1 MPDEERDDV
10 SDLYTR
16 LCAGVI
22 VPLHE
27 RINGRR
33 SVAMLR
39 ELNASQW
46 LDAQQLADLRLQRLR
61 ELLQAAAAQVP
72 YYRDIFA
79 RLGFDPARIESLAD
93 LARLPVLD
101 EGTIRSE
108 GDRLGSARAAR
119 LPWRRAAESAGRPLP
134 FKIGLMRRSADIA
147 ARWRARRWW
156 GVDLG
161 DREMVC
167 RRKPLADHAR
177 AWRTAALRSTTVHV
191 GTTTPARLDEC
202 VARIRTARPQAL
214 YGHTSLLA
222 LLAQHVLSS
231 GTDLARQGIKV
242 AFATAGQ
249 LAATQRDAIARAFGC
264 PVAGG
269 YERSDAGCI
278 AHECPHGGLHVNAES
293 LIVEIVDEQGR
304 ALPPGEPG
312 RVLVTHLHSHDF
324 PFVRYDSGDVA
335 ALDEAACVCGRNLP
349 LLRLLNRGGAQRFE
363 VPNEARTQQGMR
375 QVAPRPDAMA
385 SEA

>member
-1 MPDEERDDV
+1 M

-16 LCAGVI
+16 VCAGLI

-39 ELNASQW
+39 ELGASQW

-61 ELLQAAAAQVP
+61 ALLQAAGAQVP
-72 YYRDIFA
+72 YYCDTFA
-79 RLGFDPARIESLAD
+79 RLDFDPARVESLAD
-93 LARLPVLD
+93 LARLPVLGA
-101 EGTIRSE
+101 GTIRTE
-108 GDRLGSARAAR
+108 GERMGTVRAAK
-119 LPWRRAAESAGRPLP
+119 LPWRHAAQSAGRPLP
-134 FKIGLMRRSADIA
+134 FKAGIMRRSADIA

-167 RRKPLADHAR
+167 RRKPVAGHGH
-177 AWRTAALRSTTVHV
+177 AWRAAALRSTIVHI
-191 GTTTPARLDEC
+191 GSATPARLDEL
-202 VARIRTARPQAL
+202 VARIRAVRPQAL

-222 LLAQHVLSS
+222 LIAQHVLSR
-231 GTDLARQGIKV
+231 GTDLARHGIKA

-249 LAATQRDAIARAFGC
+249 LAPTQRDAIARAFGC
-264 PVAGG
+264 PVAAG
-269 YERSDAGCI
+269 YERGDAGFI
-278 AHECPHGGLHVNAES
+278 AHECPHGGLHLNAEH

-324 PFVRYDSGDVA
+324 PFVRYDSGDIA
-335 ALDEAACVCGRNLP
+335 ALDEASCVCGRNLP
-349 LLRLLNRGGAQRFE
+349 LLRMLQRAEAPRFE
-363 VPNEARTQQGMR
+363 VSNGAHTRQGARQA
-375 QVAPRPDAMA
+375 VPRPDAIA
-385 SEA
+385 SGA

>member
-1 MPDEERDDV
+1 M

-16 LCAGVI
+16 VCAGVLF
-22 VPLHE
+22 PLHE

-39 ELNASQW
+39 ELGATQW
-46 LDAQQLADLRLQRLR
+46 LDAQQLAALQLRRLR
-61 ELLQAAAAQVP
+61 DLLQTAGAQVP
-72 YYRDIFA
+72 YYRDTFA
-79 RLGFDPARIESLAD
+79 RLAFEPANLESLAD

-101 EGTIRSE
+101 EDTIRAE
-108 GDRLGSARAAR
+108 GVRMGTALAAK
-119 LPWRRAAESAGRPLP
+119 LPWRHAAESADRPLP
-134 FKIGLMRRSADIA
+134 FKAGIMRRSADIA

-156 GVDLG
+156 GVEIG

-167 RRKPLADHAR
+167 RRKPVAVHGRERGRIWR
-177 AWRTAALRSTTVHV
+177 AAALRSTVVHI
-191 GTTTPARLDEC
+191 GAATPARLDEL
-202 VARIRTARPQAL
+202 VARIRAGRPQAL

-222 LLAQHVLSS
+222 LVAQHVLLR
-231 GTDLARQGIKV
+231 GTDLARHGIKV

-249 LAATQRDAIARAFGC
+249 LPATQRIAITRAFGC

-269 YERSDAGCI
+269 YERSDTGFI
-278 AHECPHGGLHVNAES
+278 AHECPHGGLHVNAEG

-304 ALPPGEPG
+304 ALPPGQPG

-335 ALDEAACVCGRNLP
+335 VLEDETCVCGRNLP
-349 LLRLLNRGGAQRFE
+349 LLRVVRRTGAPGCE
-363 VPNEARTQQGMR
+363 VTEETRAQQG
-375 QVAPRPDAMA
+375 ARPAA
-385 SEA
+385 HGAGPLVSEG